1 MEKKKPPLSIKDP
14 AAISVLAKLLGA
26 ARRAESEGKYLAMS
40 KLMETANK
48 ISDKISS
55 ITEQSSKS
63 RIDTNFYGSNPYS
76 SFFDTLQKVKYYPSF
91 IKVQGEIVE

>member
-1 MEKKKPPLSIKDP
+1 MKKVPPISIKDP

-48 ISDKISS
+48 ISDKISNS
-55 ITEQSSKS
+55 EGNSSSKKKFA
-63 RIDTNFYGSNPYS
+63 TNYGTNPYS
-76 SFFDTLQKVKYYPSF
+76 SFFDTLQKIKYYPNY
-91 IKVQGEIVE
+91 IPVQGEIVE